1 MTLRQIT
8 INFINPTTSAEV
20 TAEQVTE
27 HFALAPVIRRD
38 EQTGEA
44 VGLTEYLN
52 LLHIPTGATLLP
64 WQYAETMTADENR
77 DFARIA
83 QALPLDWGRTAAARN
98 DTAFDPDGVFAKALQ
113 DFLANRSGPT
123 TTVHV

>member
-1 MTLRQIT
+1 MALRQIT
-8 INFINPTTSAEV
+8 LHFNNPTTSAEV
-20 TAEQVTE
+20 TVEQVTE

-52 LLHIPTGATLLP
+52 LVHIPTGATVLP
-64 WQYAETMTADENR
+64 WQHAENMTADENR
-77 DFARIA
+77 EFARIA
-83 QALPLDWGRTAAARN
+83 QALPLDWDIAPVGN
-98 DTAFDPDGVFAKALQ
+98 DTGFDPDGLFTKAFG

-123 TTVHV
+123 TTIRV